1 MRYYPISTRV
11 EVDAKNKKIVQ
22 KRGQVVDGRNNWLEK
37 EMLHQARQMVKENGT
52 LPRKFHLAYRTWQIF
67 KRKCDLH
74 DEKTGRQKYYLKHAE
89 AKADRLM
96 ERVKSG
102 EVDIGKITVCSSGEI
117 QTKKLRIVT
126 S

>member
-1 MRYYPISTRV
+1 MRYYPIAKSV
-11 EVDAKNKKIVQ
+11 EVNAKKTKVIEE
-22 KRGQVVDGRNNWLEK
+22 KGRIVDGRNSWLEK
-37 EMLHQARQMVKENGT
+37 EMLNQARQMVKESGT

-102 EVDIGKITVCSSGEI
+102 EVDIGKITVCSSVAI
-117 QTKKLRIVT
+117 QTKKLHIVT

>member
-11 EVDAKNKKIVQ
+11 EVETKNKKIVE

-37 EMLHQARQMVKENGT
+37 EMLKQARQMVKENGT

-89 AKADRLM
+89 AKAERLM
-96 ERVKSG
+96 EKVEMG
-102 EVDIGKITVCSSGEI
+102 QVDIGKFTACSSDEI
-117 QTKKLRIVT
+117 QTKKLRIVK